1 MQSFFLHFHN
11 ILLMLVEN
19 RLKAEIQ
26 GLGAAIAQEGADPG
40 PSLAV
45 LKVIEEEKLMHNVHR
60 LVGKIMHSKFTIS
73 SYNWYVWYLMNVRLW
88 WSTFYP
94 LHYTDIAALLP
105 LFYFSGLEQF
115 WVGSCRKLAI
125 GGNILATL
133 LAEDSWLVSFS
144 TF

>member
-1 MQSFFLHFHN
+1 MQRLSSFFLHFHN

-60 LVGKIMHSKFTIS
+60 LVGKIIISLHTIGMFGTS
-73 SYNWYVWYLMNVRLW
+73 
-88 WSTFYP
+88 
-94 LHYTDIAALLP
+94 
-105 LFYFSGLEQF
+105 
-115 WVGSCRKLAI
+115 
-125 GGNILATL
+125 
-133 LAEDSWLVSFS
+133 
-144 TF
+144 

>member
-1 MQSFFLHFHN
+1 
-11 ILLMLVEN
+11 MLVEN

-60 LVGKIMHSKFTIS
+60 LVGKIIIIS
-73 SYNWYVWYLMNVRLW
+73 SYNWYFWYLCQA
-88 WSTFYP
+88 TFYP
-94 LHYTDIAALLP
+94 LHYTDIAAFLP

-125 GGNILATL
+125 GGNTLATL
-133 LAEDSWLVSFS
+133 LAEDSWLVFFS
-144 TF
+144 S

>member
-60 LVGKIMHSKFTIS
+60 LVGKIIIQLVCLVPHECQA
-73 SYNWYVWYLMNVRLW
+73 
-88 WSTFYP
+88 TFYP
-94 LHYTDIAALLP
+94 LHYTDIAAFLP

-125 GGNILATL
+125 GGNTLATL

>member
-73 SYNWYVWYLMNVRLW
+73 SYNWYVWYLMNVRLLSILSIILILLLFCHCFIFQG
-88 WSTFYP
+88 WSSFGS
-94 LHYTDIAALLP
+94 AL
-105 LFYFSGLEQF
+105 
-115 WVGSCRKLAI
+115 VGSWQSEE
-125 GGNILATL
+125 T
-133 LAEDSWLVSFS
+133 SWPPYWQRTHGWSF
-144 TF
+144 FQVNF